1 MSAAHVCV
9 PIASTETVVSGPPT
23 PVTVVVKTA
32 APDDPVNGMG
42 PVLKLNDC
50 ACTGDRVDDK
60 INTK

>member
-9 PIASTETVVSGPPT
+9 PMASTETAVMGPPT

-32 APDDPVNGMG
+32 APDEPTNGIG

-50 ACTGDRVDDK
+50 ACTGDSVDDK
-60 INTK
+60 ISIK